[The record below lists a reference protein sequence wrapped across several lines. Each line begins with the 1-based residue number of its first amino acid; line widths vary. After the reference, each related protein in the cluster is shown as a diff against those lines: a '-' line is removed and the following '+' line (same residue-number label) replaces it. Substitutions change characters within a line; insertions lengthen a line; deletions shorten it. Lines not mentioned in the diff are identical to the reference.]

1 MKKLLFTLLLP
12 LFLQA
17 QVGINTTTPDAS
29 SMLDINATDKGLL
42 IPRVSIPNLNAA
54 APITT
59 PATSLIVYNTNAT
72 SGIGFYYWDGAK
84 WTPFTGGPNHWTKVG
99 NDIYNNNTGNVG
111 VGTVTPTTKFHIEN
125 IGTASSLL
133 NQNFETNSIAP
144 CTTGGS
150 ANWATQTGV
159 KNAGTYGVKSGTIID
174 SQTTQMSHTV
184 VVPAGGATLSFFYN
198 VSSESGYDF
207 LRFYIDGIQQNQWS
221 GAVGWTQQTYILAA
235 GSRTLRWE
243 YSKDNSASAGSD
255 AAYLDDITITTTAP
269 AALRIVDGNQALGKA
284 LVSDANGN
292 ASWQQLTASNVSV
305 PDLVVVQDL
314 DIPICGT
321 SPIGTTGT
329 MTRMI
334 KGVSTTITWTVLARQ
349 TTAGTSTVISGN
361 TVLLAPAK
369 PEKLQVRFDFSPQL
383 PFPPTGIMFSPYNNS
398 SFPDTFTINYA
409 LKSQSSMTVNITRT
423 DIMGDNT
430 AICWLGQFYFDAIL
444 IN

>member
-198 VSSESGYDF
+198 VSSESGYDY

-221 GAVGWTQQTYILAA
+221 GAIAWTQQTYILAA

-329 MTRMI
+329 ITRMI

-349 TTAGTSTVISGN
+349 TTAGTSAVISGN